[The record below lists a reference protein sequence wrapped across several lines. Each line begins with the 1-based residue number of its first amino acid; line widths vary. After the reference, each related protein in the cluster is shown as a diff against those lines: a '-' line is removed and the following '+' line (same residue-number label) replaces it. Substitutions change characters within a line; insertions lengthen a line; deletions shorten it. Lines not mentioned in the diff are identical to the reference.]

1 MRIPLPA
8 RRPPLPVPA
17 GGLPR
22 LVVIGGGF
30 AGLYA
35 VRSLRDTPVRIT
47 LIDRHNHH
55 LFAPLLYQVATG
67 ALAPAEIAQP
77 LRALLR
83 RQANVQ
89 VLLGEAV
96 DLDPDAH
103 AVRLEDGSWVTYDS
117 LIIATG
123 VRHAYFGHDEW
134 AEHAPG
140 LKTIA
145 DALEIRRRVLL
156 AFEAAERERD
166 AAVQREWLTFVIVGG
181 GPTGVELAGALG
193 EIANDALRHEFR
205 AIHPETA
212 RILLVEATDRILPTY
227 PAGLSR
233 AAASDLEELGATVW
247 TDRRVTDIDAGGVTI
262 EGPRG
267 PERVAARTVLWAAGV
282 QTEPF
287 GRAVARAL
295 DVTPDRAGRIAVRP
309 DLSVPGHPDIF
320 VVGDLALVAGSD
332 GRMVPGVAQGAIQGG
347 RHVARVIR
355 ARLEGR
361 DAPPFRYKD
370 LGELATIGRLRGVA
384 DLRRVRF
391 SGFVAWLLWLTIHL
405 FWLVGLHNRIIVFI
419 RWTWSFFTRGRGN
432 RLITGE
438 GRPASGAL
446 QPAVRDA
453 RAQVPSRAAA
463 PSDGHPSEADRQP
476 PRADQPADPPTRP
489 SEADPATSGGTMGS

>member
-1 MRIPLPA
+1 MRIPLLA
-8 RRPPLPVPA
+8 RRPSPPAPA
-17 GGLPR
+17 GALPR

-35 VRSLRDTPVRIT
+35 VRSLRDAPVRIT

-96 DLDPDAH
+96 DLDPIGRRI
-103 AVRLEDGSWVTYDS
+103 RLEDGSWVAYDV
-117 LIIATG
+117 LVIATG
-123 VRHAYFGHDEW
+123 VRHAYFGHEEW
-134 AEHAPG
+134 ATHAPG
-140 LKTIA
+140 LKTMA

-166 AAVQREWLTFVIVGG
+166 PAVQREWLTFVIVGG

-205 AIHPETA
+205 AIQPETA

-227 PAGLSR
+227 PPNLSR
-233 AAASDLEELGATVW
+233 AAATELEELGATVR
-247 TDRRVTDIDAGGVTI
+247 TGRRVTGIDAGSVTI
-262 EGPRG
+262 EGPDG
-267 PERVAARTVLWAAGV
+267 PQRIAARTVLWAAGV

-287 GRAVARAL
+287 GATVARAL
-295 DVTPDRAGRIAVRP
+295 DVAPDRAGRLAVEP
-309 DLSVPGHPDIF
+309 DLSVPGHPEIF
-320 VVGDLALVAGSD
+320 VVGDLALVIGSD

-355 ARLEGR
+355 ARLEGHA
-361 DAPPFRYKD
+361 APPFRYKD

-384 DLRRVRF
+384 DLRRLRF
-391 SGFVAWLLWLTIHL
+391 SGFIAWLLWLTIHL
-405 FWLVGLHNRIIVFI
+405 FWLVGLHNRILVFI
-419 RWTWSFFTRGRGN
+419 RWTYSFITRGRGN

-438 GRPASGAL
+438 GRPASV
-446 QPAVRDA
+446 PPRH
-453 RAQVPSRAAA
+453 RADPTSPMTPRSDPAA
-463 PSDGHPSEADRQP
+463 PSGSPALARATGDREEERSGADR
-476 PRADQPADPPTRP
+476 
-489 SEADPATSGGTMGS
+489 ETSGATMDA